1 MSKFSFLNNNWIVTL
16 TATLIGVF
24 AALYLNEIV
33 ASRKLNQQKVI
44 ATKNIFQE
52 IKQNRESL
60 EVSIKKLEIMLGTIV
75 FMNERMQENGEFI
88 SSVDSL
94 AIFKEKYSRYMIQ
107 VLSIISVGIIGVIG
121 VFYKI
126 IYAKDQRVHLR
137 KLKKMEDKLNIQNM
151 KMQYR
156 MKQLNVYN
164 FLKYNLKEALGN

>member
-1 MSKFSFLNNNWIVTL
+1 
-16 TATLIGVF
+16 
-24 AALYLNEIV
+24 
-33 ASRKLNQQKVI
+33 
-44 ATKNIFQE
+44 
-52 IKQNRESL
+52 
-60 EVSIKKLEIMLGTIV
+60 
-75 FMNERMQENGEFI
+75 
-88 SSVDSL
+88 
-94 AIFKEKYSRYMIQ
+94 MIQ